1 MYTTRNEEGVLNNY
15 DTKPKVY
22 CVTYPS
28 QEEQNS
34 YLFQGALAV
43 LFVTSLVLVALGV
56 S

>member
-15 DTKPKVY
+15 ATEPKVY
-22 CVTYPS
+22 CATYPS

-34 YLFQGALAV
+34 YLFQGALAI